1 MYDNSSVCIY
11 YMRYLT
17 RAGIYIQVYGCV
29 GRAIQD
35 GEESYIAL
43 ARFLYSFRCEAIQ
56 LCEVTSI
63 RLLLR
68 VGIKVADEW
77 QKSVDYVRGSN
88 IYVRGYLDLRVW
100 SLNLR
105 AQIWKNHYVKALF
118 FFTRRTIFP
127 PLDKRNTREGTKGL
141 LVTSERYIG
150 ELGVRCL
157 STLNRGQD
165 LRQQSQQWYEV

>member
-105 AQIWKNHYVKALF
+105 AQISKNHYVKALF
-118 FFTRRTIFP
+118 SS
-127 PLDKRNTREGTKGL
+127 REGQFSLRWIRGILAKGRRACWSL
-141 LVTSERYIG
+141 R
-150 ELGVRCL
+150 
-157 STLNRGQD
+157 RGISGSWAYD
-165 LRQQSQQWYEV
+165 ALAR

>member
-63 RLLLR
+63 RLLLC

-105 AQIWKNHYVKALF
+105 AQISKNHYVKALF
-118 FFTRRTIFP
+118 SS
-127 PLDKRNTREGTKGL
+127 REGQFSLRWIREILAKGRRACWSL
-141 LVTSERYIG
+141 R
-150 ELGVRCL
+150 
-157 STLNRGQD
+157 RGISGSWAYD
-165 LRQQSQQWYEV
+165 ALAR

>member
-118 FFTRRTIFP
+118 SS
-127 PLDKRNTREGTKGL
+127 REGQFSLRWIRGILAKGGRACVPL
-141 LVTSERYIG
+141 R
-150 ELGVRCL
+150 
-157 STLNRGQD
+157 RGISGSWAYD
-165 LRQQSQQWYEV
+165 ALAR

>member
-118 FFTRRTIFP
+118 SS
-127 PLDKRNTREGTKGL
+127 REGQFSLRWIRRILAKGRRACWSL
-141 LVTSERYIG
+141 R
-150 ELGVRCL
+150 
-157 STLNRGQD
+157 RGISGSWAYD
-165 LRQQSQQWYEV
+165 ALAR